1 MSYQFP
7 DDPKATFSE
16 RTPQFVGMG
25 IPKEEVD
32 RLAEVITDMWA
43 DGQGGWCYEWSQ
55 LAARYAAAGQPWMAA
70 LAYGDARFPVLAD
83 EAKAAAMGHQLEQY
97 TLASRDFPV
106 DFERRVVTTRLKGQ
120 VVEVPVHVLSEK
132 GATGDTP
139 VLVVSG
145 GVDSWKMDLHRMWI
159 SFILGAHVRVVA
171 FDHPGTG
178 ELTDIPM
185 RPDSTEIVD
194 GLVAFAR
201 TLTRGRV
208 GHLGVSFGGYFSAH
222 SSLTEVVDAAV
233 VVGGPV
239 STASFGLEHL
249 ESLMY
254 GMAGIVGNAL
264 GFTGVPTTVQL
275 LARVQALAMDDLFV
289 KRDQLPDVGDQRRRR
304 RPRATRRPPD
314 LGGPSEHRRHSDP
327 RWHPLRHQQTRSAPA
342 PHHQLARYSP
352 SLIPLKGL
360 SQPRGLSTAS

>member
-16 RTPQFVGMG
+16 RAPQLVGLG
-25 IPKEEVD
+25 IPKEEVE

-43 DGQGGWCYEWSQ
+43 DGPGGWCYEWSQ

-70 LAYGDARFPVLAD
+70 LAYGDARYPVLAD

-97 TLASRDFPV
+97 TLAAKDFPV

-132 GATGDTP
+132 GATKDTP
-139 VLVVSG
+139 VLLVSG

-159 SFILGAHVRVVA
+159 SFILAAHVRVVA

-178 ELTDIPM
+178 DLTDVPM
-185 RPDSTEIVD
+185 TPESTEIVD
-194 GLVAFAR
+194 GLVVFAR
-201 TLTRGRV
+201 TLTSGKV

-222 SSLTEVVDAAV
+222 SALTEVVDAAV

-239 STASFGLEHL
+239 STASFSVDHL

-264 GFTGVPTTVQL
+264 GFSRVPTTEQV
-275 LARVQALAMDDLFV
+275 LARVQVLAMDDLFAKQTNCPTLAINGDDDV
-289 KRDQLPDVGDQRRRR
+289 HVPLGDLQIWEGRPNTEVQIIPGGTHCAFNKLDQLLPAITTWL
-304 RPRATRRPPD
+304 ATA
-314 LGGPSEHRRHSDP
+314 LH
-327 RWHPLRHQQTRSAPA
+327 
-342 PHHQLARYSP
+342 
-352 SLIPLKGL
+352 
-360 SQPRGLSTAS
+360 